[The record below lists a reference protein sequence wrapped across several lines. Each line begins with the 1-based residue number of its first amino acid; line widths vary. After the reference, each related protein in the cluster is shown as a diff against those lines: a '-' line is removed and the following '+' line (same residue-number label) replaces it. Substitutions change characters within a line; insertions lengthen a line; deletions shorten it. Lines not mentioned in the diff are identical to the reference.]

1 MAKNGLQNKI
11 SGFLLNRE
19 IQKRRRIQGKSLTF
33 ETAKSIGI
41 LYDATDDH
49 DYELMKSYVRNLMSY
64 SKDVVALGYYN
75 AMELPSTRFMKLGLD
90 FFTKK
95 SMNWRMRPSNPIV
108 NNFIAKPFDI
118 LILFNTNKCIPL
130 FYIAHEVRAGF
141 KIGRYDKN
149 STGLLDFMV
158 KDTGTENGTVNLKD
172 LITNVNHYL
181 MLIKNG

>member
-1 MAKNGLQNKI
+1 MKMAKNGLRNKI

-19 IQKRRRIQGKSLTF
+19 IQRKRRTKGKSVTF
-33 ETAKSIGI
+33 NTAKSIGI

-49 DYELMKSYVRNLMSY
+49 DYELMKAYVRNLMSY

-75 AMELPSTRFMKLGLD
+75 SMELPNTRFMKLGLD

-95 SMNWRMRPSNPIV
+95 SLDWRMRPSNPIV
-108 NNFIAKPFDI
+108 NNFINRPIDI
-118 LILFNTNKCIPL
+118 LILFNTNRCIPL
-130 FYIAHEVRAGF
+130 MYIAHEVKAGF

-149 STGLLDFMV
+149 MTGVLDFMV
-158 KDTGTENGTVNLKD
+158 KESNPIQLKE

-181 MLIKNG
+181 MLIKND

>member
-1 MAKNGLQNKI
+1 MAKNGLRNKI

-19 IQKRRRIQGKSLTF
+19 IQRKRRTQGKSQTF
-33 ETAKSIGI
+33 EKAKSIGI

-49 DYELMKSYVRNLMSY
+49 DYELMKAYTRNLMSY
-64 SKDVVALGYYN
+64 SKEVVALGYYN
-75 AMELPSTRFMKLGLD
+75 AMELPNTRFMKLGLD

-95 SMNWRMRPSNPIV
+95 SLNWRMRPSNPIV
-108 NNFIAKPFDI
+108 NNFTNRSFDI
-118 LILFNTNKCIPL
+118 LILFNTSKCIPL
-130 FYIAHEVRAGF
+130 LYIAHEVKAGF
-141 KIGRYDKN
+141 KIGRYDKS

-158 KDTGTENGTVNLKD
+158 KDTGAVNLKD